1 MRAVAVP
8 EDAGRV
14 RRPVPQV
21 RRGLQ
26 ADAEER
32 ADGEDCRPGQ
42 GARRLCLRDAEGGRG
57 VGGKTRGRGAG
68 GARPQGGAGV
78 PRLRLPH
85 QRGAGGREREDS

>member
-1 MRAVAVP
+1 MRAGAVP

-14 RRPVPQV
+14 QQAVRGF

-42 GARRLCLRDAEGGRG
+42 GARRLRLRDAEGGRG
-57 VGGKTRGRGAG
+57 VGRETRGRDAG

-85 QRGAGGREREDS
+85 QRGAGGGEREDS